1 MQLCKLKSL
10 LLLITF
16 QFGVVSFLI
25 AQQYL
30 FIEAEGQQ
38 PFYLKRGGETYS
50 SSGSGFIILSKLN
63 QREIDLV
70 IGFPNKIFPEVAFKI
85 GPIQQ
90 DRGFA
95 LKQLEGKGW
104 VLVDRQ
110 TSSLILGGPVVIKT
124 TAVATT
130 STSTGFANMLS
141 DATGDKS
148 LLEKTALITTPSEK
162 PLTANAK
169 TKSNTAQAKSPT
181 PAKQA
186 SKAPTLGIVRSY
198 IQVDDSSLLRIAYFE
213 KGAKNS
219 WDTIIVEIEKKR
231 KQPYITKPVAIDS
244 TKEALSSKSSISN
257 ETTIDVPKQ
266 NVATDLSVGCSLSIA
281 LPKDLRELQRKMAKA
296 ATFELQLD
304 LATKAF
310 NEKCFTTKQVKELG
324 TIFWEEQNK
333 LTFYSRIKKQVAD
346 PSLYG
351 ELEQTFI
358 QEASKKAFRDMLK
371 KEQL

>member
-1 MQLCKLKSL
+1 MHLCKLKSL

-38 PFYLKRGGETYS
+38 PFYLKRGGETLS

-63 QREIDLV
+63 QREIDVV
-70 IGFPNKIFPEVAFKI
+70 IGFPNKIYPEVAFKI

-95 LKQLEGKGW
+95 LRQLEGKGW

-110 TSSLILGGPVVIKT
+110 TSSLVLGGPVDIKT
-124 TAVATT
+124 TAVAAT
-130 STSTGFANMLS
+130 SSSTGFANMLS

-169 TKSNTAQAKSPT
+169 TKSNTAQAKLPT

-186 SKAPTLGIVRSY
+186 SKAPALGIVRSY
-198 IQVDDSSLLRIAYFE
+198 IQIDDSSLLRIAYFE

-244 TKEALSSKSSISN
+244 TNEALSSKSSISN
-257 ETTIDVPKQ
+257 ETIIDVPKQ
-266 NVATDLSVGCSLSIA
+266 NVATELSVGCSLSIA

-296 ATFELQLD
+296 ASFELQLD

-310 NEKCFTTKQVKELG
+310 NEKCYTTKQVKELG